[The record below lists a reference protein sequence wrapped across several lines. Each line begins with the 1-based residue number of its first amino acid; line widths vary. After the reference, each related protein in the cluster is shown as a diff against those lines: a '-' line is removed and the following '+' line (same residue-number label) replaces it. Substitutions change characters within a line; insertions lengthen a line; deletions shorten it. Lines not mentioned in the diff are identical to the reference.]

1 MSDRFKLLNN
11 IHVQQF
17 IDFLKFEHKNRK
29 NIQDEVSEELQ
40 DLLESR
46 ITESNTYTGK
56 EIIESLDDI
65 PDLVEGTM
73 DRQLEHVRDI
83 TMVMIKSVFT
93 QAKENNVEINLNVSK
108 LEDEQM
114 LNASHAFCESLIKDP
129 EAVLAA
135 APKVQGKVASSKQSA
150 AVSSND
156 PRDELAKLQREN
168 QQLKSQ
174 IQFELEKFPQYAKLK
189 QMIHEREVEIR
200 GVKARL

>member
-1 MSDRFKLLNN
+1 M
-11 IHVQQF
+11 
-17 IDFLKFEHKNRK
+17 
-29 NIQDEVSEELQ
+29 
-40 DLLESR
+40 
-46 ITESNTYTGK
+46 
-56 EIIESLDDI
+56 
-65 PDLVEGTM
+65 
-73 DRQLEHVRDI
+73 
-83 TMVMIKSVFT
+83 
-93 QAKENNVEINLNVSK
+93 NVSK

-135 APKVQGKVASSKQSA
+135 APKVQGKVVSSKQSA